1 MSKEP
6 SMEEILS
13 SIRRVMAREDAEGTT
28 PTPRRQK
35 AVESTDEQ
43 PFPMVRVDEDDAG
56 DDVLELSETSA
67 AVEDAAIVSED
78 SANAASESLNALNAA
93 VAQNQTAAKPDM
105 IVGGGS
111 LDAMVRDM
119 IRPMLKEWLDANLP
133 HIVEDMVAE
142 EIARIARKRG

>member
-13 SIRRVMAREDAEGTT
+13 SIRRVMAREDAETGTV
-28 PTPRRQK
+28 PARKQK
-35 AVESTDEQ
+35 AVESVTEE
-43 PFPMVRVDEDDAG
+43 PFPMARTNEIEAT
-56 DDVLELSETSA
+56 DDVLELS
-67 AVEDAAIVSED
+67 D
-78 SANAASESLNALNAA
+78 ANAAADDAALVSESSAAAARDSLNSLSEAA
-93 VAQNQTAAKPDM
+93 AEARPTPKPDM
-105 IVGGGS
+105 MVGGGS

-133 HIVEDMVAE
+133 QIVEDMVAD

>member
-1 MSKEP
+1 
-6 SMEEILS
+6 MEEILS
-13 SIRRVMAREDAEGTT
+13 SIRRVMAREDAEGVA
-28 PTPRRQK
+28 PTKRRQK
-35 AVESTDEQ
+35 AAESHDEQ
-43 PFPMVRVDEDDAG
+43 PSPIASADEVDAG
-56 DDVLELSETSA
+56 DDVLEIGETTA
-67 AVEDAAIVSED
+67 EVEDAAIVSES

-93 VAQNQTAAKPDM
+93 VAQNQAAAKPDM